1 MSAPDPSAAP
11 TATADAPPYPEPTQA
26 DADALFASAFW
37 FDTNATAELV
47 GPYRGMHVAIFGE
60 RIIDAD
66 SNKEGLFRRLDAT
79 GTLPPYRV
87 LIRYVPTEEEALSG
101 SW

>member
-1 MSAPDPSAAP
+1 MSAPDPSANA
-11 TATADAPPYPEPTQA
+11 TATAPPYPDPTPA

-60 RIIDAD
+60 QIIDAVKGREDLCRRIAARGD
-66 SNKEGLFRRLDAT
+66 S
-79 GTLPPYRV
+79 LPFYRV
-87 LIRYVPTEEEALSG
+87 LIRYVPTEEETWSG